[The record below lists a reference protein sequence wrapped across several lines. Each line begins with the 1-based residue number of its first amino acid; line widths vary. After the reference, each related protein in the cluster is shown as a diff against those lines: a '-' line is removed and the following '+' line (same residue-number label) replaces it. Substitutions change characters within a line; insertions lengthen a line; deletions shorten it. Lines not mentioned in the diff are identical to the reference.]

1 MGQDTMVIDAAE
13 EIWKF
18 VSRFRR
24 ADAPPLR

>member
-1 MGQDTMVIDAAE
+1 MGPDTEVIDAAE